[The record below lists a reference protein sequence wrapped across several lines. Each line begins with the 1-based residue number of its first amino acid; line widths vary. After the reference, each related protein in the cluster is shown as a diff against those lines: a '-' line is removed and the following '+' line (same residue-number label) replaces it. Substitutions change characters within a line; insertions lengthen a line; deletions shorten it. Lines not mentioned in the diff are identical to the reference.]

1 MARRYATALA
11 DVVTARNEARQVQ
24 EELSA
29 WEMMMNANPML
40 MEVFS
45 NPTIA
50 YEQKS
55 KVLTS
60 LIERARL
67 RPTTSNFL
75 QVLLRNHRLT
85 ELSEVNRRFS
95 KVLDERSGVV
105 SAEVTTARAVP
116 EAQQEA
122 LRSKLTAMTG
132 KQVRLSFTTD
142 EELIGGLVT
151 RIGSTIY
158 DGSVRTQLQQVKE
171 RMMKGNAGS
180 RVPNAE

>member
-1 MARRYATALA
+1 LSIQTVARRYATALA
-11 DVVTARNEARQVQ
+11 DVVTERGEARQVQ

-45 NPTIA
+45 NPTIP
-50 YEQKS
+50 YEQKH

-75 QVLLRNHRLT
+75 QLLLKNQRLT
-85 ELSEVNRRFS
+85 ELSEVNRRFAQ
-95 KVLDERSGVV
+95 VLDERSGVV

-116 EAQQEA
+116 ETQQEA
-122 LRSKLTAMTG
+122 LRSKLSAMTG
-132 KQVRLSFTTD
+132 KQVRLSFITD
-142 EELIGGLVT
+142 EELIGGIVA

-171 RMMKGNAGS
+171 RMMG
-180 RVPNAE
+180 R